1 MKLFDYENAPGLEE
15 IRGYFTQ
22 AEWKVV
28 CESCQKFDKDNQINK
43 TTVESWLKTNVI
55 NPKLKLETRMDSFLS
70 SLDKDFWYKDL
81 IYSEFESVIYERLNK

>member
-1 MKLFDYENAPGLEE
+1 MKAFDYENAPGLEE

-28 CESCQKFDKDNQINK
+28 CKSCQKFDKYNHINK
-43 TTVESWLKTNVI
+43 TTVESWLKDTVI

-70 SLDKDFWYKDL
+70 SLDKDFKYQDL
-81 IYSEFESVIYERLNK
+81 SYSEFENVIYERLSK